1 MNILSGRQVKNFTEA
16 AEFAFCEAGVEDMS
30 TGILDLF
37 SWITGVD
44 RIDSE
49 ADKAIGAAIRSRY
62 GNKTSWRQERWFVPV
77 PKLHYDGTDIPQLII
92 TVTVYLVAVVFA
104 TTADDSCW
112 VTLAGTIGKAEKLVI
127 PMLMLNSLMERSLGR
142 FAIVA
147 RDAAYTAWNIPGA
160 KPVRLPHDFVS
171 QLSETLEF
179 QSIVSWLLEFGV
191 QGRYVAPLVM
201 GNLYGLAFRDLTR
214 PVPASRQMMN
224 TDDLVS
230 ALENMAYR
238 TTEAREMVQRAS
250 PSLSADMT
258 LEEAI
263 RLVLQ
268 TGKGGNQQ

>member
-1 MNILSGRQVKNFTEA
+1 MKILPGRQVKNFTEA
-16 AEFAFCEAGVEDMS
+16 IEFAFYEAGVEDMS
-30 TGILDLF
+30 SGIFDLF
-37 SWITGVD
+37 AWFAGVD
-44 RIDSE
+44 RLDSE
-49 ADKAIGAAIRSRY
+49 ADKAISAAIRSRY
-62 GNKTSWRQERWFVPV
+62 GNKTSWREERWFVPV
-77 PKLHYDGTDIPQLII
+77 PKLRYDGQDIPQLII
-92 TVTVYLVAVVFA
+92 TVTVYLVAVVFVR
-104 TTADDSCW
+104 TIDDSYR
-112 VTLAGTIGKAEKLVI
+112 VTLVGTIDKPEKLII
-127 PMLMLNSLMERSLGR
+127 PMLLLNSLMERSLGR

-147 RDAAYTAWNIPGA
+147 RDVGYTTWNIPGA

-171 QLSETLEF
+171 QLSEMLEF
-179 QSIVSWLLEFGV
+179 QSIVAWLLEFGV

-230 ALENMAYR
+230 ALENMAYPA
-238 TTEAREMVQRAS
+238 TEAREMVQRAS